1 MIPYSDLKETKEM
14 FDNLSIWDKQRFMDE
29 FIFDYNNHEEPDDLG
44 DLLDKYSLS
53 DILSFYT
60 DAEVFFEMS
69 EYDMM
74 DWCVRH
80 MDEEDILERLN
91 FHKIIKYLHKNFD
104 DEFLIENIK
113 VLKKEDNHDKSR
125 T

>member
-14 FDNLSIWDKQRFMDE
+14 FENLSIWDKQKFMDE
-29 FIFDYNNHEEPDDLG
+29 FIFDYNNYEEPDNLG

-60 DAEVFFEMS
+60 DTEVFFEMS

-74 DWCVRH
+74 DWCARR
-80 MDEEDILERLN
+80 MDEEDILERLS
-91 FHKIIKYLHKNFD
+91 FHKIIKYLYKNFG

-113 VLKKEDNHDKSR
+113 VLKKENHDTSR

>member
-14 FDNLSIWDKQRFMDE
+14 FENLSIWDKQRFMDE
-29 FIFDYNNHEEPDDLG
+29 FIFDCNNYEEPDNLG

-60 DAEVFFEMS
+60 DTEIFFELS

-80 MDEEDILERLN
+80 MNEEDILEKIN
-91 FHKIIKYLHKNFD
+91 FHKIIKYLYKNFG
-104 DEFLIENIK
+104 DEFLIESINELNNK
-113 VLKKEDNHDKSR
+113 EKKA
-125 T
+125 

>member
-14 FDNLSIWDKQRFMDE
+14 FENLSVWDKQRFMDE
-29 FIFDYNNHEEPDDLG
+29 FIFDYNNYEEPDNLG

-60 DAEVFFEMS
+60 DTEIFFELS

-80 MDEEDILERLN
+80 MNEEDILEKLD
-91 FHKIIKYLHKNFD
+91 FHKIIKYLYKNFD

-113 VLKKEDNHDKSR
+113 VLKKEENHGTSR